1 MESIHSVDQAVSA
14 TTPSSNRVGT
24 ALRLLIG
31 IGALLAL
38 YYFGKFDLR
47 ALEPLVRA
55 PWTIAI
61 AAFFILLALPLSAL
75 RWAIVLDVLGIGL
88 PIGPLFRI
96 VCVSTTVNQFFLALT
111 SGDALRGIY
120 AWRLLR
126 RASGRIAISII
137 ADRAVGLLALITLSA
152 ALIMFRW
159 DRVSNVPALTVLT
172 LSLTLCIG
180 AALISAAILLAV
192 PTLLV
197 WSLGK
202 LRHKPKI
209 AQFISRIHSVVMA
222 FRLRL
227 FTLVVVFSLSLIIQG
242 LNILA
247 FVVIGATM
255 HIGSVSLLD
264 ISIAAPLALVA
275 NVLPFTPGG
284 LGIGEAAFDQIC
296 RWLVPSPASAPYASI
311 FFAFRAVSMA
321 VVIPG
326 LISFVYKRGKN
337 ELELNSPHE

>member
-1 MESIHSVDQAVSA
+1 MESIHSDGRGVSA

-24 ALRLLIG
+24 ALRLLVG
-31 IGALLAL
+31 VAALLAL

-55 PWTIAI
+55 PWAIAG
-61 AAFFILLALPLSAL
+61 AAFFILLTLPLSAL

-88 PIGPLFRI
+88 PVGPLFRI
-96 VCVSTTVNQFFLALT
+96 VCISITVNQFLLALT

-137 ADRAVGLLALITLSA
+137 ADRAAGLLALVTLSA
-152 ALIMFRW
+152 ALIIMFRW
-159 DRVSNVPALTVLT
+159 DRVSDVPALTLLT
-172 LSLTLCIG
+172 LSLMLCIG
-180 AALISAAILLAV
+180 AAVISAAVLLAV

-202 LRHKPKI
+202 LQHHPKI
-209 AQFISRIHSVVMA
+209 AQFISRIHSVVTA

-227 FTLVVVFSLSLIIQG
+227 FALAIVFGLSLIIQG
-242 LNILA
+242 MNILA
-247 FVVIGATM
+247 FIVIGETM
-255 HIGSVSLLD
+255 HIGNISSLD

-284 LGIGEAAFDQIC
+284 LGIGETAFDQIC
-296 RWLVPSPASAPYASI
+296 RWLVPSPTSAPYASI

-326 LISFVYKRGKN
+326 LVSFVYQHKPRTKY
-337 ELELNSPHE
+337 

>member
-1 MESIHSVDQAVSA
+1 MESIHSDNKGVSTTA
-14 TTPSSNRVGT
+14 TTSNYFGT
-24 ALRLLIG
+24 TLRLSIG
-31 IGALLAL
+31 VGALLAL
-38 YYFGKFDLR
+38 YYFDKLDLR
-47 ALEPLVRA
+47 ALEPLLRA
-55 PWTIAI
+55 PWTIAG
-61 AAFFILLALPLSAL
+61 AALFILLALPLAAL
-75 RWAIVLDVLGIGL
+75 RWAIILDVLGIGL

-96 VCVSTTVNQFFLALT
+96 VCISTTVNQFLLALT

-120 AWRLLR
+120 AWHLLR

-137 ADRAVGLLALITLSA
+137 ADRAAGLLALLTLSA
-152 ALIMFRW
+152 ALIVFRW
-159 DRVSNVPALTVLT
+159 DRVSNVPALTLLT
-172 LSLTLCIG
+172 LSIVLCIG
-180 AALISAAILLAV
+180 AALISAAVMLAV

-197 WSLGK
+197 WSLDK
-202 LRHKPKI
+202 LRYKPKI
-209 AQFISRIHSVVMA
+209 AQFISRIHSIVMA

-227 FTLVVVFSLSLIIQG
+227 FALVVVFGLSLIIQG

-255 HIGSVSLLD
+255 KIGNVSLLD

-337 ELELNSPHE
+337 ELDTKFTS